1 LDRKATKAQRE
12 YESPGYARANGETG
26 PILMAPRAHGGSG
39 PRSVRS
45 GYRWRLSEEEVL
57 MGSVLKRARVLVAL
71 IVVLLSLIAFAG
83 PVAAHLPLPDA
94 ACNQG
99 TERAFWDIGASLAVP
114 MDGTDFGEPFC
125 MTMPDL
131 VRH

>member
-1 LDRKATKAQRE
+1 
-12 YESPGYARANGETG
+12 
-26 PILMAPRAHGGSG
+26 
-39 PRSVRS
+39 
-45 GYRWRLSEEEVL
+45 

-83 PVAAHLPLPDA
+83 PVAAHGLPIPDA

-99 TERAFWDIGASLAVP
+99 TELAFWDIGASLAVP
-114 MDGTDFGEPFC
+114 MDGTDFGEPWC
-125 MTMPDL
+125 MTMYTL